1 MPQDVLQSAQGQHE
15 ENALTKKTVRIAQNM
30 EPVIPHAE
38 QESIMEKP
46 KTGHPRSRC

>member
-1 MPQDVLQSAQGQHE
+1 MAQDVLQSAQAQHE
-15 ENALTKKTVRIAQNM
+15 EDALSQKTARIAQNM